1 MHLSSD
7 MKCAGPVCPSLAPRK
22 VNAHVMLQ
30 HMSQRQH
37 RVTYCPSRAAASLRT
52 DRDERL
58 HSSCTGSDR
67 LEKEFQES
75 RGGLA
80 STSGKEHVAV
90 LRATKSAAI
99 PLREREKPLGA
110 LLTHC

>member
-1 MHLSSD
+1 MQLGSD
-7 MKCAGPVCPSLAPRK
+7 MKCAGPVCPSLAPKK
-22 VNAHVMLQ
+22 VNAHVILQ
-30 HMSQRQH
+30 QMSQRQH
-37 RVTYCPSRAAASLRT
+37 RATYCPSRAAASLRT

-58 HSSCTGSDR
+58 HGSSTSSDR
-67 LEKEFQES
+67 LEKDFQEA

-80 STSGKEHVAV
+80 STNGKEHVAV

-110 LLTHC
+110 HLTQF

>member
-1 MHLSSD
+1 MQLGSD
-7 MKCAGPVCPSLAPRK
+7 MKCAGPVCPSLAPSK
-22 VNAHVMLQ
+22 IKTHVMLQ
-30 HMSQRQH
+30 QMSQRQH
-37 RVTYCPSRAAASLRT
+37 RATYCPSRAAASLRT
-52 DRDERL
+52 DRDRRL
-58 HSSCTGSDR
+58 HGSSTSSDR
-67 LEKEFQES
+67 LEKELQEA

-110 LLTHC
+110 HLTQF